1 LILKD
6 CQNPH
11 THTHKT
17 YQNCCALRR
26 GEDAAAAAAAED
38 TRERERER
46 ARERRS
52 SAGESARA
60 RGERKGSGSAGGS
73 TRPVLPSFPGKY
85 VFSYFET

>member
-6 CQNPH
+6 CQNP
-11 THTHKT
+11 HTHKT

-26 GEDAAAAAAAED
+26 GEDAAAAAAAAAAED

-46 ARERRS
+46 ERRG
-52 SAGESARA
+52 SAGESVRA

-73 TRPVLPSFPGKY
+73 TRPVLPSIPGKY
-85 VFSYFET
+85 VFFVVF